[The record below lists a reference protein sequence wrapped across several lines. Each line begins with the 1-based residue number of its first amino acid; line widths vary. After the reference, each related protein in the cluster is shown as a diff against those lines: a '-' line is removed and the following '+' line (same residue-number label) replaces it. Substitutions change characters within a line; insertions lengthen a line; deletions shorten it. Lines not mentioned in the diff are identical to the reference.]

1 MEPKEFVVEVKTE
14 LYSLEAIYKACY
26 HFLEKFYIRLEGDS
40 QGTIEIHA
48 RAKSKEDVSTKDIA
62 GEIENELLHQVL
74 RLKVSNANQK
84 IREYVIT
91 QALSS
96 AEGAAAS
103 VPQLEGLPG
112 PDLNATPSS
121 AVPSSPVLDEELEK
135 EIEKLLAEVE
145 KSNPTDD
152 PLKIT
157 TPWEEKNASP
167 KEPGSK
173 AEKK

>member
-1 MEPKEFVVEVKTE
+1 MEPKEFVVKVKTE

-48 RAKSKEDVSTKDIA
+48 REKLKDSVSMKDIA
-62 GEIENELLHQVL
+62 GEIENELLHQAL

-96 AEGAAAS
+96 AEGVSS
-103 VPQLEGLPG
+103 VAVQPGQLPG
-112 PDLNATPSS
+112 PDSNAAP
-121 AVPSSPVLDEELEK
+121 SPVLDEELEK